1 MARVIPILFALLL
14 AIGSADAWAQ
24 FADETREVTRG
35 GTTAAEFLSI
45 PVGARATAMG
55 GAFAA
60 SASDATAMYWNPA
73 GLGHVTRPTVTAEY
87 AEWLAGIA
95 FNYVG
100 AAVPTRLGTMGV
112 FVTGLRTP
120 DMLVTT
126 VAEQNGTGETFSAAS
141 YVVGAT
147 YGRAVTDRF
156 AFGITAKAITER
168 IWHSTATGF
177 AVDVGT
183 VFETPF
189 KGVRLGAALA
199 NFGTKMQIGG
209 DDLLVLADAD
219 PTIRGNNES
228 NTADFRTDAFDL
240 PLTMRIGLAGEA
252 FETESGRLTVA
263 VDVQSPNN
271 SGQFVNVGAEVG
283 LLGDLVLLR
292 GGFSELFLGDSVR
305 SFALG
310 AGLRYGFGTVAFV
323 ADYAYEAQE
332 YFSGVNRVTISIDF

>member
-1 MARVIPILFALLL
+1 MVRASFLVLLL
-14 AIGSADAWAQ
+14 LVASSAMRVHAQ

-73 GLGHVTRPTVTAEY
+73 GLGHVTKPAITVEY
-87 AEWLAGIA
+87 AEWLAGIT

-100 AAVPTRLGTMGV
+100 AAVPTRLGTVGV

-126 VAEQNGTGETFSAAS
+126 VAEQNGTGETFIAAS
-141 YVVGAT
+141 YAVGAT
-147 YGRAVTDRF
+147 YGRAVSDRF
-156 AFGITAKAITER
+156 SFGITAKAISER
-168 IWHSTATGF
+168 IWHSTASGL
-177 AVDVGT
+177 AIDVGT

-189 KGVRLGAALA
+189 RGIRLGAALA
-199 NFGTKMQIGG
+199 NFGTKMRIGG

-228 NTADFRTDAFDL
+228 NTANFRTDAFDL

-252 FETESGRLTVA
+252 IETESGRLTLA

-283 LLGDLVLLR
+283 LLGDLLLVR
-292 GGFSELFLGDSVR
+292 GGLSELFLGESVR
-305 SFALG
+305 SFAFG
-310 AGLRYGFGTVAFV
+310 AGLHYGFGVVDFA

-332 YFSGVNRVTISIDF
+332 YFNGVNRLTLSLGF